1 MLLIMNLG
9 PLVELSRALAAP
21 SEDCVILG
29 EGNTSQRLDDETFAV
44 KASGRSMESIDAG
57 GFTRLPLAPFLAA
70 LDGPPLSDAETAG
83 LLGSLEGLRAST
95 ESFMHAYLLSLP
107 GVSFV
112 GHTHPTPLLS
122 LLCLPACETIKDQ
135 RLFPDEVVCCGPS
148 TCLVPYAGPGL
159 ELARAIRTGVEAY
172 VAKNGWLPQTIWI
185 RNHGLICIGSTAAE
199 VLTAT
204 RMSVK
209 AARVWLAAFQTGLD
223 IVTLPLSEVQR
234 IHTRPDERYRQR
246 LLWQAAG
253 ESKG

>member
-1 MLLIMNLG
+1 MDLG

-21 SEDCVILG
+21 TEDCVILG
-29 EGNTSQRLDDETFAV
+29 EGNTSQRVNDESFFV
-44 KASGRSMESIDAG
+44 KASGRSMVNIDSAG
-57 GFTRLPLAPFLAA
+57 FLPLPFAPLLAA
-70 LDGPPLSDAETAG
+70 LDGPSRNDAEVAK
-83 LLGSLEGLRAST
+83 LLGSVGGLKPST

-122 LLCLPACETIKDQ
+122 LLCLDVCEAIKDE

-148 TCLVPYAGPGL
+148 ACLVPYAGPGL
-159 ELARAIRTGVEAY
+159 DLAKAIRAGVQAY
-172 VAKNGWLPQTIWI
+172 VKKNGWLPQTIWI

-209 AARVWLAAFQTGLD
+209 AARVWLGALQTGNSPAP
-223 IVTLPLSEVQR
+223 LPQNEIQR
-234 IHTRPDERYRQR
+234 IHTRPDEHYRQR
-246 LLWQAAG
+246 LLWETNG
-253 ESKG
+253 